1 MKGEDNMSNCCHLS
15 TDINLPLNDNAKAVV
30 EYYLSHTPYN
40 QSKAYA
46 AIFPSETRKRSTL
59 DSYASEFF
67 KNPRVKA
74 YKEKRMKEMLEE
86 ANINA
91 ESIALR
97 LGEIAWDKRD
107 EATTSALKALDL
119 LQKQLGLQNKNVQLN
134 ADVTAGVTIV
144 DDYGTTDQDQ

>member
-1 MKGEDNMSNCCHLS
+1 MSNCCHLS
-15 TDINLPLNDNAKAVV
+15 TNPDLPLNDNAKAVV

-59 DSYASEFF
+59 DTYATEFF

-74 YKEKRMKEMLEE
+74 YKEQRMKEMLEE

-97 LGEIAWDKRD
+97 LGEIA
-107 EATTSALKALDL
+107 
-119 LQKQLGLQNKNVQLN
+119 
-134 ADVTAGVTIV
+134 
-144 DDYGTTDQDQ
+144 

>member
-1 MKGEDNMSNCCHLS
+1 MSNCCHLS
-15 TDINLPLNDNAKAVV
+15 KDPNLPLNDNAKAVV

-40 QSKAYA
+40 QANAYA

-59 DSYASEFF
+59 DSYACEFF

-74 YKEKRMKEMLEE
+74 YKEQRMKEMLEE

-91 ESIALR
+91 ETIALR

-119 LQKQLGLQNKNVQLN
+119 LQKQLGLQNKNVQVN
-134 ADVTAGVTIV
+134 ADVAAGITII
-144 DDYGTTDQDQ
+144 DDYGSTDKNQ